1 MNLLI
6 LYLTYSFNNRCSVIS
21 CLLRGNES
29 AFYGNKRQSCLAKV
43 FLAHLKKVL
52 CASECIDF
60 IKCANLATLW
70 LEDHNYNPIHKPL
83 YIGLLQEEKTFAVNL
98 LIANVYIFPPSKC

>member
-6 LYLTYSFNNRCSVIS
+6 LCLTYSFNHRCSVIS

-29 AFYGNKRQSCLAKV
+29 ALYGNKRQSCLAQV
-43 FLAHLKKVL
+43 FLTHLRKVL

-60 IKCANLATLW
+60 IRCATLAILW

-98 LIANVYIFPPSKC
+98 LIANVYIFSLSKC

>member
-6 LYLTYSFNNRCSVIS
+6 LCLTYSFNNRRSLIS
-21 CLLRGNES
+21 CLLIDNGS
-29 AFYGNKRQSCLAKV
+29 VLYGNKRQSCLARV
-43 FLAHLKKVL
+43 LLADLTKVL
-52 CASECIDF
+52 YVSECIDF
-60 IKCANLATLW
+60 IRCANLAILW

-83 YIGLLQEEKTFAVNL
+83 NIGLLQEEKNFYCQ